1 MGIFRCLKTGVGQP
15 RQTPHKVR
23 FSVLIIGERLNAKME
38 YSSVLGLKVQMLQ
51 FHSAVLAVMQ
61 VKLKFFTLANVNC

>member
-1 MGIFRCLKTGVGQP
+1 MQGWNIPVSYR
-15 RQTPHKVR
+15 
-23 FSVLIIGERLNAKME
+23 
-38 YSSVLGLKVQMLQ
+38 LKVQMLQ

>member
-1 MGIFRCLKTGVGQP
+1 
-15 RQTPHKVR
+15 
-23 FSVLIIGERLNAKME
+23 ME

-51 FHSAVLAVMQ
+51 FHSAVFAVMQ